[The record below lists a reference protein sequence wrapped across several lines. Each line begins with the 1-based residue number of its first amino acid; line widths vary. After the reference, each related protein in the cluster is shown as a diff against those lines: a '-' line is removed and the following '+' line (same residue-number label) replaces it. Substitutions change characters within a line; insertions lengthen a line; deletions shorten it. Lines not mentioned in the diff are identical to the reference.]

1 MRPFIIKDLKMKF
14 IKLSPLVCLL
24 AIVLFSCDEDPEDV
38 SIHPLSGNYTL
49 TDFTVQLTGLSNTDT
64 TFDFINPVNG
74 VTSTLLTQNTIVA
87 NVTNYYSFNDPVPI
101 FGELILTNDG
111 YAQLSGAL
119 PVNIGTKCDPLIFI
133 TELGSTGEWSAGEA
147 DSAFSILMVVEQLDI
162 DGFYSFDSTTNV
174 LTVNYSVLNNMDT
187 LGISVISF
195 NDSLVAVAK
204 VCLPVT
210 TITERTMELIKQ
222 D

>member
-1 MRPFIIKDLKMKF
+1 MKF
-14 IKLSPLVCLL
+14 IKLSLLVCLL
-24 AIVLFSCDEDPEDV
+24 AIILFSCDEDPEEV
-38 SIHPLSGNYTL
+38 SIHPLTGNYTL

-74 VTSTLLTQNTIVA
+74 VTSALVTQNTIVA
-87 NVTNYYSFNDPVPI
+87 NVTNHYSINDPVPI
-101 FGELILTNDG
+101 SGELVLSNDG

-119 PVNIGTKCDPLIFI
+119 PVNLGTKCDPLVLIFD
-133 TELGSTGEWSAGEA
+133 LGSTGEWSAGET
-147 DSAFSILMVVEQLDI
+147 DSTFSIIMVVEQLDI

-174 LTVNYSVLNNMDT
+174 LTVNYSVLNNADT
-187 LGISVISF
+187 LGVSAISY

-204 VCLPVT
+204 ICLPVT

>member
-1 MRPFIIKDLKMKF
+1 MKF
-14 IKLSPLVCLL
+14 IKLSLLVCLL
-24 AIVLFSCDEDPEDV
+24 AIILFSCDEDPEEV
-38 SIHPLSGNYTL
+38 SIHPLTGNYTL

-74 VTSTLLTQNTIVA
+74 VTSALVTQNTIVA
-87 NVTNYYSFNDPVPI
+87 NVTNHYSINDPVPI
-101 FGELILTNDG
+101 SGELVLSNDG

-119 PVNIGTKCDPLIFI
+119 PVNLGTKCDPLVLIFD
-133 TELGSTGEWSAGEA
+133 LGSTGEWSAGET
-147 DSAFSILMVVEQLDI
+147 DSTFSIIMVVEQLDI
-162 DGFYSFDSTTNV
+162 DGFYSFDSTTNI
-174 LTVNYSVLNNMDT
+174 LTVNYSVLNNTDT
-187 LGISVISF
+187 LGISAISY

-204 VCLPVT
+204 ICLPVT